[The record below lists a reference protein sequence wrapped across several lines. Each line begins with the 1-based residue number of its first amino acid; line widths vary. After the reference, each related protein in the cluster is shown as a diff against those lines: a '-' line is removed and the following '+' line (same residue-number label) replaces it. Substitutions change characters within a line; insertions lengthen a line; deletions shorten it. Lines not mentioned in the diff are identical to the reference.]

1 MPYDITALIEWT
13 NHTNP
18 KMHLSITHNAPF
30 RTEMCTFLFWMV
42 HYGIWNRCVVGV
54 VNYLDCDN
62 PSMTRERFV
71 SAAQSRKSGVAKRTI
86 HDGWLGGPY
95 MMWSEMTVK
104 RQHYLYVLFIFKHY
118 HSLPRS
124 LFTSLWDPA
133 ISWIFKGTT
142 SIIKIFQ
149 SLWNL
154 TVEPPVKIQSNC
166 FQTTH
171 NCQMVKYLS
180 EIH

>member
-1 MPYDITALIEWT
+1 MHHSEQKCAHFCSEWCIMGYGTGALWELWIISIVTTHQWQGNASSVLPKVE
-13 NHTNP
+13 NP
-18 KMHLSITHNAPF
+18 GSPN
-30 RTEMCTFLFWMV
+30 
-42 HYGIWNRCVVGV
+42 G
-54 VNYLDCDN
+54 
-62 PSMTRERFV
+62 PSMM
-71 SAAQSRKSGVAKRTI
+71 
-86 HDGWLGGPY
+86 GGPY